1 MHHLGID
8 RQLCIGNGDQEDPV
22 LGLAI
27 NQLALFVL
35 LVDPVLC
42 DRVSNRI

>member
-1 MHHLGID
+1 MQHLSID
-8 RQLCIGNGDQEDPV
+8 RKLHIGNGDKEDPV

-27 NQLALFVL
+27 NQLTLLAL

-42 DRVSNRI
+42 YRVSI